1 MRKAQNENIVIA
13 GEYVVARY
21 LNLVFGDIFKEN
33 PVFQRI
39 SKETV
44 RIVSYFHGLT
54 FFTENLRDE
63 QERIDKKTIKLIS
76 PCCLKLLSAKFNS
89 ERANIIR
96 TNGIPN
102 VEVDKRFKRGNGER
116 KLPDDIAD
124 SETVLNHTKVLE
136 MSKIRNDILYQ
147 RQIKEVNQADKNMQQ
162 LHIATPIA
170 ADDDFDDFDKEQ
182 NIDEKI

>member
-1 MRKAQNENIVIA
+1 MLLL
-13 GEYVVARY
+13 G
-21 LNLVFGDIFKEN
+21 
-33 PVFQRI
+33 
-39 SKETV
+39 
-44 RIVSYFHGLT
+44 
-54 FFTENLRDE
+54 
-63 QERIDKKTIKLIS
+63 
-76 PCCLKLLSAKFNS
+76 CLKLLSAKFNS

-124 SETVLNHTKVLE
+124 SINDSEFWTTFMVVNGFFHTD
-136 MSKIRNDILYQ
+136 SKIRNDILYQ